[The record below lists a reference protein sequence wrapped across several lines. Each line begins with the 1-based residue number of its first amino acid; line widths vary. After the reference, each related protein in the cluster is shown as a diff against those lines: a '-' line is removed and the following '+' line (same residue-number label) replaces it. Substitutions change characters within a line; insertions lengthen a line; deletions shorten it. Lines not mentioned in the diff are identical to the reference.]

1 MKAKLFIIALML
13 LSVMSYGQR
22 DLNRNT
28 ESLDN
33 NCIYYTEKH
42 IADDGLYKIT
52 ICVGDIYRID
62 ISDGNPFTGVKYRYL
77 RVIDF
82 KGDWVKFTWENSIN
96 ESKSK
101 NAFIVTEEVKTF
113 FGTLKYNEYIKL

>member
-22 DLNRNT
+22 NLNP
-28 ESLDN
+28 ESSDN

-82 KGDWVKFTWENSIN
+82 KGDWVKYTWETSIN
-96 ESKSK
+96 KSKSK
-101 NAFIVTEEVKTF
+101 DAYIVTEKVRTF
-113 FGTLKYNEYIKL
+113 FGSLKYNEYVKL